1 MNHASYEALQKYL
14 VAKGFKKTHQ
24 RDIITRIFFG
34 KAHKHYRI
42 EEVLEKARKQDQS
55 ISYATVYRTLM
66 MLVDAGFAFQ
76 RQFGKGQSLFEQV
89 SSHHHDHLICTA
101 CGKIV
106 EFEND
111 TIEKL
116 QETVAKKHGFKLT
129 THKMELYGVCPKCQK
144 ESHHD

>member
-1 MNHASYEALQKYL
+1 MNQVTPKIEDLSRFLST
-14 VAKGFKKTHQ
+14 KGFKKTHQ
-24 RDIITRIFFG
+24 RDIITRIFFA
-34 KAHKHYRI
+34 KPHSHYRI
-42 EEVLEKARKQDQS
+42 EEMLELARLQDAS

-66 MLVDAGFAFQ
+66 MLVDVGLALQ

-89 SSHHHDHLICTA
+89 SQDHHDHLICTQ

-116 QETVAKKHGFKLT
+116 QETVAKKNGFKLT
-129 THKMELYGVCPKCQK
+129 HHKMELYGLCSDCLI
-144 ESHHD
+144 